1 MSERDRRPARPA
13 PDASGAEAGLARL
26 RAHER
31 DCHECS
37 DRPLPLDD
45 VARALR
51 TSEDLP
57 DAAALSVRALRRV
70 RPELALL
77 ANAAWWR
84 RVAVG
89 MALALIPLPFVLVF
103 DGYVL
108 SAAYELTSTFL
119 SPRLAAYLVWSYG
132 ATIVLLLAA
141 TYASIP
147 VLLERAPRSAAPNE
161 PAGGCT
167 P

>member
-1 MSERDRRPARPA
+1 MSERDRRPTRPA
-13 PDASGAEAGLARL
+13 PDTTGAEAGLARL

-31 DCHECS
+31 DCKDCS

-45 VARALR
+45 IVRALR
-51 TSEDLP
+51 TSDDLP
-57 DAAALSVRALRRV
+57 DAVALSLRALQRI
-70 RPELALL
+70 RPELAVL
-77 ANAAWWR
+77 AHAAWWR

-108 SAAYELTSTFL
+108 SAAYDLTSTLL

-147 VLLERAPRSAAPNE
+147 VLIERTPRSAASNE
-161 PAGGCT
+161 AAGGCT